1 MKRFAFIEN
10 NEVKQ
15 IGGLPTNWGNISNFY
30 LLNFEDQAEMSIINQ
45 NGWLPVETIS
55 ENKEIQENVEYVI
68 EENVVKE
75 IITTRD
81 KTQEEIENENQSQ
94 IEAKWYSARF
104 KRNNLLKESDIEI
117 LSDKWEVMD
126 VATKSLWSN
135 YRKQLRDIPQI
146 FSNSDDIIWPIKP

>member
-1 MKRFAFIEN
+1 MKRYCLIKEG
-10 NEVKQ
+10 EVTQ
-15 IGGLPTNWGNISNFY
+15 IGGLPINFNNVSNFY
-30 LLNFEDQAEMSIINQ
+30 LLSDDKIKPY
-45 NGWLPVETIS
+45 GWLPIETIS

-75 IITTRD
+75 IVTTRD

-126 VATKSLWSN
+126 VETKSLWSN

>member
-1 MKRFAFIEN
+1 MKRYCLIKEG
-10 NEVKQ
+10 EVTQ
-15 IGGLPTNWGNISNFY
+15 IGGLPINFNNVSNFY
-30 LLNFEDQAEMSIINQ
+30 LLSDDEIKPY
-45 NGWLPVETIS
+45 GWLPIETIS

-75 IITTRD
+75 IVTTRD

-126 VATKSLWSN
+126 VETKSLWSN